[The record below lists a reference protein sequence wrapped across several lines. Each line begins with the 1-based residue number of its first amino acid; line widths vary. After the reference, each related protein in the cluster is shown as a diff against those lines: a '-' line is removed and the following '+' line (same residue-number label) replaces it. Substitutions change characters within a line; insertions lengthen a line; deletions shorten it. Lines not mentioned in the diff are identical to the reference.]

1 MIHTI
6 TTKIEGKTPD
16 EWKAM
21 GAALAYIGQYADV
34 LAEDPETAVENFMGA
49 FNAGG
54 FPAANPGAVTIR
66 SVDADTDAALYDC
79 PDDEEMILM
88 IEWPDGYAYPVFKKT
103 FEGAVAY
110 EVREA

>member
-1 MIHTI
+1 MKHTI
-6 TTKIEGKTPD
+6 TTEFEGNTPD

-34 LAEDPETAVENFMGA
+34 LAEDPETAVDNFMGA

-66 SVDADTDAALYDC
+66 SVDADRDAALYDI
-79 PDDEEMILM
+79 EEGSEMILL
-88 IEWPDGYAYPVFKKT
+88 IEWPDGYSYPVLKKT